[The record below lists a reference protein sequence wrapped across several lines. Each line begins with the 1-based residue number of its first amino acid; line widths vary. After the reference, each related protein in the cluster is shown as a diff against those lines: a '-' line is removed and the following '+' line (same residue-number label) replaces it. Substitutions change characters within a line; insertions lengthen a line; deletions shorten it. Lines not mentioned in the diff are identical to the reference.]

1 VSGRVSEGVRECVS
15 EWEGGG
21 GYGMIYADT
30 YRYARPETEDYIVGI
45 IIDPVRGDEGENE
58 GGE

>member
-1 VSGRVSEGVRECVS
+1 VSEGVRECVS